1 MMKLIFQIIIKK
13 TNKKTQKKILKNINT
28 NKNKTNMN
36 SLNPNKNLRY
46 NDIIKKYKKMNLI
59 IITQI

>member
-1 MMKLIFQIIIKK
+1 
-13 TNKKTQKKILKNINT
+13 
-28 NKNKTNMN
+28 MN